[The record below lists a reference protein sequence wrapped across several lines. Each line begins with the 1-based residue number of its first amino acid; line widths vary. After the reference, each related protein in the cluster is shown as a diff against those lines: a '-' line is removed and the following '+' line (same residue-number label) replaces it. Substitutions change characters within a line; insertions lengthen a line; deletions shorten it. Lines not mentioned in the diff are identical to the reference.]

1 MLLDE
6 TLNFNHHIK
15 EKTSESMKKT
25 GAIKKLTNILPRN
38 YLLTN
43 YKAFVRSQINYGVSM
58 YNELSNET
66 FSQKMEM
73 SIRML

>member
-1 MLLDE
+1 
-6 TLNFNHHIK
+6 
-15 EKTSESMKKT
+15 MKKI

-58 YNELSNET
+58 YNESSNET